1 MGQPVRGQG
10 RRRVDREPD
19 VGFHLEEREAEMNI
33 VIYKDGQ
40 YGHNVAELFE
50 KAEEMAA
57 WAEKNRDKTFRAFQA
72 QEMEVVKTIQFKMKP
87 VSR

>member
-1 MGQPVRGQG
+1 
-10 RRRVDREPD
+10 
-19 VGFHLEEREAEMNI
+19 
-33 VIYKDGQ
+33 
-40 YGHNVAELFE
+40 
-50 KAEEMAA
+50 MAA